1 MTDDLRAL
9 LESVAEGRIAPGRAA
24 QLIDEL
30 PSESLT
36 EAPTE
41 TLTETPAETPSRAVA
56 AAVAEVAELAEAPAA
71 SAESAAPTAPTGPT
85 APAGPAGPTGPTAP
99 SAPAAAG
106 PPPTDTADSGVER
119 VRITASARPVRLV
132 GDHTVD
138 TVAVDGPHSVRREG
152 GTIRVDATPLGG
164 TAADVAGSYRYERK
178 TGFSRWLGQSSLVG
192 VPLTVRV
199 HPSLAAEAEVMAG
212 SLEIVGMSGPVTFS
226 VTAGTVRARDC
237 AGPFTGSV
245 RAGSARLEIR
255 PTAGHSLVR
264 VESGSLDLRLLPG
277 SDVRVTGRVDL
288 GEIKVW
294 AADGTQRIANRE
306 ELKDIVVGAGSGT
319 FELEVAMGSAK
330 VRLP

>member
-1 MTDDLRAL
+1 M
-9 LESVAEGRIAPGRAA
+9 
-24 QLIDEL
+24 
-30 PSESLT
+30 
-36 EAPTE
+36 
-41 TLTETPAETPSRAVA
+41 
-56 AAVAEVAELAEAPAA
+56 
-71 SAESAAPTAPTGPT
+71 
-85 APAGPAGPTGPTAP
+85 
-99 SAPAAAG
+99 
-106 PPPTDTADSGVER
+106 
-119 VRITASARPVRLV
+119 RITASARPVRLV

-164 TAADVAGSYRYERK
+164 TASDVPGSYRYERK

-199 HPSLAAEAEVMAG
+199 HPSLAADAEVMAG

-226 VTAGTVRARDC
+226 VTAGTVRAQDC
-237 AGPFTGSV
+237 TGPFTGSV

-264 VESGSLDLRLLPG
+264 VESGSLDLRLQPG

-288 GEIKVW
+288 GEIKVR
-294 AADGTQRIANRE
+294 AADGTQRIINRE
-306 ELKDIVVGAGSGT
+306 ELKDVVVGAGTGT